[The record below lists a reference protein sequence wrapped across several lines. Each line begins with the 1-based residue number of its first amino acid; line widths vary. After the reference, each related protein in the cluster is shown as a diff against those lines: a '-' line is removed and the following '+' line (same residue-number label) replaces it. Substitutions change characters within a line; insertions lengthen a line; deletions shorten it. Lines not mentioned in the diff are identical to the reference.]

1 MKRCFIIV
9 ALLLLSFVFT
19 SALADEGGT
28 WGELTWTLSDD
39 GVLEI
44 SGNGP
49 MDDFYPSSS
58 DAWRQKEMEIKTIKI
73 GNGITSIGSSAFQ
86 NCETL
91 NNVTIPESVTAIGDL
106 AFCDCHC
113 LSSIIIPDSV
123 LSIGNSTFSGS
134 NLSKIQIPSSVHDID
149 PSAFM
154 SCDLLTEIVVENG
167 NNNYAS
173 LDGVLYDKNITQIIC
188 CPRGIQGAITL
199 PNGITSIADSAFYDC
214 DKITSVFIPESVTD
228 ISSWA
233 FSYCRNL
240 HEIQVA
246 DSNNVFSSID
256 GVLYSKDNTQLL
268 RCPLDKEGVFSVRE
282 GVIELGNNA
291 FHGCNKL
298 TRITM
303 PDSVL
308 FVGGWVFENCT
319 RLTDITLSNNLTT
332 IGNMAFWGCD
342 ALTSIFIPEN
352 VSSLERVFY
361 CKNLTEYQVSNENKY
376 FTCIDGVLY
385 DKALSQVIKCPM
397 GKNGTYIIPNGV
409 EIVSQEAFSGC
420 EKLTDIIFPNSLKSI
435 DYAAFASCKGLNHI
449 YIPQN
454 VNNIVNFAFSDC
466 SNLIEFQV
474 EINNSTFSSVDGII
488 YNKEQTELL
497 TCPEGKTGRVS
508 IPYGVTSINSAAFGY
523 CEKVDSIHI
532 PRTIT
537 QIDDAVFAYCSGLT
551 HVTIPDSILSIG
563 DQAFDGCRSL
573 TDIYY
578 YGTPEQWETIEIG
591 PRNAALYSAQI
602 HFVLP
607 EPDFL
612 LPASL
617 TVIDS
622 EAFSQIPA
630 GSVIRIPE
638 GVTSIADDAFAGS
651 DIALIVPAGSPW
663 ADWATAHGIRCY
675 VEETP

>member
-19 SALADEGGT
+19 SALADERGT
-28 WGELTWTLSDD
+28 WGSLTWTLSDD

-58 DAWRQKEMEIKTIKI
+58 DAWRQKKKEIKTIEI
-73 GNGITSIGSSAFQ
+73 ENGITSIGSSAFQ

-154 SCDLLTEIVVENG
+154 SCDLLSEIVVENG

-173 LDGVLYDKNITQIIC
+173 LDGILYDKNITQIIC

-282 GVIELGNNA
+282 GVIELGDNA

-308 FVGGWVFENCT
+308 IVGGWVFEDCT
-319 RLTDITLSNNLTT
+319 SLTDIALSNNLTI
-332 IGNMAFWGCD
+332 IGNMAFWRCN
-342 ALTSIFIPEN
+342 ALTSIYIPKNVNKIVDGAFSCEN
-352 VSSLERVFY
+352 LV
-361 CKNLTEYQVSNENKY
+361 EYQVSSENEY
-376 FTCIDGVLY
+376 FASVNGVLY
-385 DKALSQVIKCPM
+385 DKALTRVIKCPV
-397 GKNGTYIIPNGV
+397 GKKGTYIIPNGV

-420 EKLTDIIFPNSLKSI
+420 EKLTDVILPDSLKSI
-435 DYAAFASCKGLNHI
+435 EFWAFNFCNGLTSL
-449 YIPQN
+449 YIPEN
-454 VNNIVNFAFSDC
+454 VNNISTFAFDCENLSEFRVSD
-466 SNLIEFQV
+466 
-474 EINNSTFSSVDGII
+474 NNSTYSSDDGIL
-488 YNKEQTELL
+488 YNKDKTQLIM
-497 TCPEGKTGRVS
+497 CPHGKHGQIT
-508 IPYGVTSINSAAFGY
+508 IPYGVLSIDDTAFGW
-523 CEKVDSIHI
+523 CPKLTDIVI
-532 PRTIT
+532 PESMT
-537 QIDDAVFAYCSGLT
+537 QINGAVFVYCSGLT

-578 YGTPEQWETIEIG
+578 YGTPEQWEAIEIG
-591 PRNAALYSAQI
+591 ARNAALYSAQI

-617 TVIDS
+617 TIIDS
-622 EAFSQIPA
+622 EAFSHIPA